1 MTQVSRCSLSLPL
14 SVSLSLYFVPGLSPL
29 FSGFD
34 EILLRQKMTALK
46 CHWLIM
52 FLKQGRRARWTSL
65 ALCSHSRL
73 LSETQSLSKTTCGSA
88 VLFFSPLSDVL
99 QRKWSQRLR
108 RKTAVEWDA
117 FHGDISRQWLWLAED
132 LSKTA
137 FGWNT
142 KMERGP
148 ESRPFGKME
157 I

>member
-99 QRKWSQRLR
+99 QRKWSQGLR
-108 RKTAVEWDA
+108 RKKLQYSGTRSTVTSVVSGSD
-117 FHGDISRQWLWLAED
+117 WLRICPKLHLDEIQ
-132 LSKTA
+132 K
-137 FGWNT
+137 
-142 KMERGP
+142 RGP
-148 ESRPFGKME
+148 ESGPFGKME